1 MFSLEKLLSTQC
13 LFFLYQRALAYP
25 GPLPTYFYQKEDLSP
40 DVAALS
46 VNLSTDPNARVSV
59 LGVSLRGCKTVPLHP
74 DFPNPK
80 ANSVKFGR
88 WEPRCPPWFEGL
100 WKLMLVTERDLQLQN
115 FPTNMRLTL
124 KKKTLSFCV
133 QACAGRCFVCT
144 HRYSLLLTS
153 FSGMFSLVSC
163 SMYMIAFNF

>member
-1 MFSLEKLLSTQC
+1 MVLNKTWQHIVDPLPEKNISMDVFIGKTLVNSV
-13 LFFLYQRALAYP
+13 FVFLYQRALAYP

-80 ANSVKFGR
+80 A
-88 WEPRCPPWFEGL
+88 
-100 WKLMLVTERDLQLQN
+100 
-115 FPTNMRLTL
+115 
-124 KKKTLSFCV
+124 
-133 QACAGRCFVCT
+133 
-144 HRYSLLLTS
+144 
-153 FSGMFSLVSC
+153 FS
-163 SMYMIAFNF
+163 A